1 MPIIPE
7 KRDLPGRSLDHGD
20 PRYGTVKPLLARLRS
35 GLVRKL
41 SGRFRDFPRLWTR
54 RGARAREALDPLPVL
69 RGLWRPASS
78 VHASQSSRTAL
89 TADEDICTRV
99 CAPANPPTE
108 KSEGPRWL
116 FRILSGRFPR
126 FPATLDEVRGWST
139 RGTGGYRF
147 PAACCVPAS
156 QRLTLAFGVPAGPPM
171 NLNPTVSSRVPN
183 VLRHIW
189 QPCQM

>member
-139 RGTGGYRF
+139 RGTGGLPVSRGLLR
-147 PAACCVPAS
+147 PSVPAS
-156 QRLTLAFGVPAGPPM
+156 DPSLWRPSRPADEPEPHRI
-171 NLNPTVSSRVPN
+171 VQSA
-183 VLRHIW
+183 
-189 QPCQM
+189 